1 MNNPSVCLSVYF
13 DTEDNST
20 TNTARNFLNRN
31 CAAARKNH
39 PRRKRTNEKVQA
51 AFYFTNLYC
60 STQFSIV
67 TFGSVDLF
75 FFFFLFPP
83 QIAIFFYLLFFQCKI
98 AEFFQWGVCINL
110 SLTMPVGGELF
121 YSEYPFL
128 GLVAYFYS
136 QKFYFLL
143 ETVAFRVVQHLLHG
157 FWFFPNRTI
166 RAYYKFPPSRNT
178 S

>member
-1 MNNPSVCLSVYF
+1 MCSRSEESSSKEKNKWKSPSGVLFYKSLLFHSV
-13 DTEDNST
+13 
-20 TNTARNFLNRN
+20 
-31 CAAARKNH
+31 
-39 PRRKRTNEKVQA
+39 
-51 AFYFTNLYC
+51 FYCNVWFC
-60 STQFSIV
+60 WS
-67 TFGSVDLF
+67 